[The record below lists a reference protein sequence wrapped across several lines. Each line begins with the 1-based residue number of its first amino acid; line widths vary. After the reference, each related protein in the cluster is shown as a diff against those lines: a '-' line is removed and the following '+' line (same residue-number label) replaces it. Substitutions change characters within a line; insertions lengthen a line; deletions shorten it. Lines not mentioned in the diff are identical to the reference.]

1 MKIKNNMLKN
11 LKPKLL
17 TICIAALSTGMV
29 LSSVVQASDID
40 VYQAAKSGDI
50 SLMMLF
56 DISGSMGAPQL
67 IGDATACDI
76 PSGARVSSDGNLAST
91 NGTPTYTRYYCTTS
105 TGQRYYDR
113 ITRLKDAMFDLLNGN
128 TATGITAISGD
139 KIIGLSAYSFNGTGG
154 NGFVL
159 VPARRLDADVTI
171 NGTTKKQRAVL
182 LEAVATKLYARGGT
196 PTGNA
201 YAEAAAYLMG
211 TKTFNNNELNS
222 FTAGTGAPVY
232 FSYTSGGSTY
242 YTQCNSWDNSGG
254 CTEWP
259 GASNNNTAARA
270 FNFLPIDLSTYTTGL
285 CTVRLKNNNNSSNQS
300 GTCYYFKGNV
310 VRSSDDS
317 HGFNYST
324 ATKNATGSRYAMP
337 ESLSQTETA
346 KKCSGQGIY
355 VLTDGAPSGQHDQ
368 AKAMKNAL
376 NGASFS
382 CTEQAGNG
390 TTQIATS
397 CALEFN
403 QKLLSES
410 NPAGVKI
417 KTAVVGFGN
426 GFTSLNSYDPNKN
439 QEDNLAA
446 LGRIDT
452 IQKAAAE
459 WGIKGEGGWYS
470 GSSSADVVA
479 SVNNFINNLSTDIP
493 AVTTGSPTI
502 ARDALNPSV
511 LQKEAYFPQFN
522 PTPDQTYQLWSGNL
536 KKYNVVSGVLKDK
549 GGNSITDTKGRIVDN
564 YDIWA
569 KAVTEANREAD
580 ENTPGSTKFAL
591 IGGAKSQ
598 LELRTTGTTENRK
611 LLTNRII
618 SGSGANVTFGNS
630 TTLRQVKSTD
640 LTDVNYKNDANRGYL
655 ISLLGYNV
663 DAQNPSTINLT
674 TAAELRQIGAVMHS
688 SPMLLTNKGTITYEN
703 NVLGSKDREDYVMFG
718 TTQGLL
724 HIVDAKTGKE
734 KFAFVPNEMVDN
746 QKEAFLDYKTTSAG
760 TNNLFYGVDGP
771 WTTYTEYV
779 IDGQGTLTVGTGID
793 YQQGMQMVYGGL
805 RMGGRSYYALD
816 LTNMNDPK
824 LKFQISPADQKVYN
838 NGSSTSFPQLQ
849 YMGQSWSKPT
859 ITWVK
864 WGNTRKRVMLV
875 GGGYDAGGS
884 DGDARTNGVKGAYA
898 GYESNSYNQ
907 DNKKGGGVYMFDA
920 DTGALLWWASA
931 NASATSAAT
940 TDSGVISTKDDNL
953 KYSVV
958 SEIRAEDRN
967 SDGLAD
973 HLYFGDLGGQLFR
986 IDLDN
991 TAKTLGSF
999 AKAPKQLLNLHATNG
1014 TSPRFYEMP
1023 AFSIYD
1029 KAGTTFAVVSIG
1041 SGNRSNPL
1049 VDYTVGTTGRDYDAV
1064 YNIYDKDVTARDL
1077 FKSGYDYKLTTAL
1090 TLANLGEVTQANRND
1105 NTTLVAPYTGNGWY
1119 FKFKSQKLQ
1128 SAKVFATPTVL
1139 NSRML
1144 VTTFD
1149 GSKDGLSGDC
1159 GAGVKGASF
1168 LSQFCMPFGQCVKA
1182 TGNNPPPTPECSSGD
1197 GCSIG
1202 PGIQGSVIVDEKTQ
1216 CDPATDPNKCEDKD
1230 IPKPEDNPNAN
1241 YCITTGNRGATI
1253 QGGVISTGNSHIC
1266 LVPQRWFEYSN
1277 K

>member
-1 MKIKNNMLKN
+1 MMKIKNKILKS
-11 LKPKLL
+11 LKPKFL
-17 TICIAALSTGMV
+17 TACISAFSTGMV

-40 VYQAAKSGDI
+40 VYQQARSGDI
-50 SLMMLF
+50 TLMFLL
-56 DISGSMGAPQL
+56 DLSGSMETRDSGQTQTRIQL
-67 IGDATACDI
+67 VRSAMIDVLQGNATKQI
-76 PSGARVSSDGNLAST
+76 I
-91 NGTPTYTRYYCTTS
+91 
-105 TGQRYYDR
+105 R
-113 ITRLKDAMFDLLNGN
+113 IDD
-128 TATGITAISGD
+128 D
-139 KIIGLSAYSFNGTGG
+139 KIIGLSTFENNTGT
-154 NGFVL
+154 VRI
-159 VPARRLDADVTI
+159 PARRLGDMVTGNITQRQLLI
-171 NGTTKKQRAVL
+171 NTVNGLTTN
-182 LEAVATKLYARGGT
+182 RGRT
-196 PTGNA
+196 PTANA
-201 YAEAAAYLMG
+201 YADVASYLMG
-211 TKTFNNNELNS
+211 TTTKNLNRS
-222 FTAGTGAPVY
+222 G
-232 FSYTSGGSTY
+232 FSS
-242 YTQCNSWDNSGG
+242 
-254 CTEWP
+254 
-259 GASNNNTAARA
+259 A
-270 FNFLPIDLSTYTTGL
+270 
-285 CTVRLKNNNNSSNQS
+285 
-300 GTCYYFKGNV
+300 
-310 VRSSDDS
+310 
-317 HGFNYST
+317 ST
-324 ATKNATGSRYAMP
+324 AEPTRVRNADKYIQPPSFV
-337 ESLSQTETA
+337 QTDEQ
-346 KKCSGQGIY
+346 KKCSGQGVY
-355 VLTDGAPSGQHDQ
+355 VLTDGEPNQSSVSIAGTL
-368 AKAMKNAL
+368 MKSAL
-376 NGASFS
+376 NNNNFNCSNSLLPEVNNPNYGTEGAWS
-382 CTEQAGNG
+382 CIGNLS
-390 TTQIATS
+390 QR
-397 CALEFN
+397 
-403 QKLLSES
+403 LLDKAN
-410 NPAGVKI
+410 NPAGLVI
-417 KTAVVGFGN
+417 KTAVVGFGGDFN
-426 GFTSLNSYDPNKN
+426 GLTSYNKALTQEQNLNNINNATINSNIANDIRN
-439 QEDNLAA
+439 AA
-446 LGRIDT
+446 R
-452 IQKAAAE
+452 
-459 WGIKGEGGWYS
+459 WGIYGGGGWYS
-470 GSSSADVVA
+470 GKNSQDVVD
-479 SVNNFINNLSTDIP
+479 SVNEFINSLSTEIP
-493 AVTTGSPTI
+493 AVTTGSSTI
-502 ARDALNPSV
+502 ARDALNPSA
-511 LQKEAYFPQFN
+511 LQKEAYFPQFQ
-522 PTPDQTYQLWSGNL
+522 PTPDKTYQLWSGNL
-536 KKYNVVSGVLKDK
+536 KKYNVVSGILKDK
-549 GGNSITDTKGRIVDN
+549 GGNSITDTKGKIVDN
-564 YDIWA
+564 YDLWA
-569 KAVTEANREAD
+569 KAVTDANREAD

-591 IGGAKSQ
+591 IGGAKSK

-618 SGSGANVTFGNS
+618 NGSGTSVTFGNS

-640 LTDVNYKNDANRGYL
+640 LTDANYKSDASRGYL

-663 DAQNPSTINLT
+663 DAKNPSAINLT
-674 TAAELRQIGAVMHS
+674 TSAELRQIGAVMHS

-724 HIVDAKTGKE
+724 HVVDAKTGKE
-734 KFAFVPNEMVDN
+734 KFAFVPNEMVEN
-746 QKEAFLDYKTTSAG
+746 QKDAFLKFDTTSG
-760 TNNLFYGVDGP
+760 GLNKLFYGVDGP
-771 WTTYTEYV
+771 WTTYSEYV
-779 IDGQGTLTVGTGID
+779 VDSNGTLTVGTGVD
-793 YQQGMQMVYGGL
+793 YQQGMQMAYGGL

-824 LKFQISPADQKVYN
+824 LKFQISPADQKVYYD
-838 NGSSTSFPQLQ
+838 GSSKSFSELK

-859 ITWVK
+859 IAWVK

-875 GGGYDAGGS
+875 GGGYDAGGD

-898 GYESNSYNQ
+898 GYESNSYDQ
-907 DNKKGGGVYMFDA
+907 KNKKGGGVYMFDA
-920 DTGALLWWASA
+920 DNGSLLWWASA
-931 NASATSAAT
+931 NASATSTAT
-940 TDSGVISTKDDNL
+940 TNDGVISTKDDNL

-991 TAKTLGSF
+991 TAKTLGTF
-999 AKAPKQLLNLHATNG
+999 AKAPRMLLNLNKTSG

-1029 KAGTTFAVVSIG
+1029 KAGTTFAVISIG

-1049 VDYTVGTTGRDYDAV
+1049 IDYTVGTMGQDYDAV
-1064 YNIYDKDVTARDL
+1064 YNIYDKDATARDL
-1077 FKSGYDYKLTTAL
+1077 FKSGYTYLTNTISLL
-1090 TLANLGEVTQANRND
+1090 TDLGEVTQTNRND
-1105 NTTLVAPYTGNGWY
+1105 NTILVAPYTANGWY

>member
-1 MKIKNNMLKN
+1 MMKTKNNMLKN
-11 LKPKLL
+11 LKPRLL
-17 TICIAALSTGMV
+17 TVCISTLSTGIV
-29 LSSVVQASDID
+29 LSSVAQASDID
-40 VYQAAKSGDI
+40 VYQQAKSGDI
-50 SLMMLF
+50 TLMMLF

-76 PSGARVSSDGNLAST
+76 PSGARVSSNGSIAST

-105 TGQRYYDR
+105 NGQRYYDR

-128 TATGITAISGD
+128 TGTGITAISDD

-159 VPARRLDADVTI
+159 VPARRLDTDVTI

-211 TKTFNNNELNS
+211 TKTFNDGELSNFAS
-222 FTAGTGAPVY
+222 AGAPVY

-242 YTQCNSWDNSGG
+242 YTQCNSWDNSGQ

-259 GASNNNTAARA
+259 GASNSNTAARA
-270 FNFLPIDLSTYTTGL
+270 FNFLPLDLSTYTTGS

-300 GTCYYFKGNV
+300 GNCYYFRGNV
-310 VRSSDDS
+310 VRSSDES

-324 ATKNATGSRYAMP
+324 TTKNATGSRYAMP
-337 ESLSQTETA
+337 ESLSQTETT

-368 AKAMKNAL
+368 AKAMRNAL
-376 NGASFS
+376 NGSSFS

-403 QKLLSES
+403 QRLLNES
-410 NPAGVKI
+410 NPASVKI

-426 GFTSLNSYDPNKN
+426 GFTSLSSYDPSKN
-439 QEDNLAA
+439 QEENLAA
-446 LGRIDT
+446 LGTIDT

-502 ARDALNPSV
+502 VRDALNPSV
-511 LQKEAYFPQFN
+511 LQKEAYFPQFQ
-522 PTPDQTYQLWSGNL
+522 PTPDKTYQLWSGNL
-536 KKYNVVSGVLKDK
+536 KKYNVVSSVLKDK

-564 YDIWA
+564 YDLWA
-569 KAVTEANREAD
+569 KSVTEANKNAD

-618 SGSGANVTFGNS
+618 SGSGTSVTFGNS

-640 LTDVNYKNDANRGYL
+640 LTDANYKNDANRGYL

-663 DAQNPSTINLT
+663 DAKNPSAINLT

-703 NVLGSKDREDYVMFG
+703 NVLGSTDREDYVMFG

-724 HIVDAKTGKE
+724 HVVDAKTGKE
-734 KFAFVPNEMVDN
+734 KFAFVPNEMVEN
-746 QKEAFLDYKTTSAG
+746 QKDAFLKFDTTSG
-760 TNNLFYGVDGP
+760 GLNKLFYGVDGP

-779 IDGQGTLTVGTGID
+779 VDSNGTLTVGTGVD
-793 YQQGMQMVYGGL
+793 YQQGMQMAYGGL

-824 LKFQISPADQKVYN
+824 LKFQISPADQKVYYD
-838 NGSSTSFPQLQ
+838 GSSKSFSELQ

-859 ITWVK
+859 IAWVK
-864 WGNTRKRVMLV
+864 WGKTRKRVMFV

-898 GYESNSYNQ
+898 GYESNSYDQ
-907 DNKKGGGVYMFDA
+907 KNKKGGGVYMFDA
-920 DTGALLWWASA
+920 DNGSLLWWASA
-931 NASATSAAT
+931 NASTTSTAT
-940 TDSGVISTKDDNL
+940 TDDGVISTKDDNL

-991 TAKTLGSF
+991 TAKTLGAF
-999 AKAPKQLLNLHATNG
+999 AKAPRMLLNLNKTNG

-1029 KAGTTFAVVSIG
+1029 KAGTTFAVISIG

-1049 VDYTVGTTGRDYDAV
+1049 IDYTVGTTGQDYDAV

-1077 FKSGYDYKLTTAL
+1077 FIKGSNLTKTVTAL
-1090 TLANLGEVTQANRND
+1090 SDLGEVTQANRND
-1105 NTTLVAPYTGNGWY
+1105 DKTLVAPYTANGWY
-1119 FKFKSQKLQ
+1119 FRFKSNKLQ
-1128 SAKVFATPTVL
+1128 SAKVFATPRVL
-1139 NSRML
+1139 NSKML

-1159 GAGVKGASF
+1159 GAGVKGESF
-1168 LSQFCMPFGQCVKA
+1168 LNQFCMPFGQCVKA
-1182 TGNNPPPTPECSSGD
+1182 TGDNPPPPPECTSGD
-1197 GCSIG
+1197 GCSLG
-1202 PGIQGSVIVDEKTQ
+1202 PGLQDTVILDPEK
-1216 CDPATDPNKCEDKD
+1216 CDPATDPEQCKDKD
-1230 IPKPEDNPNAN
+1230 KDKDNPDAMANGN
-1241 YCITTGNRGATI
+1241 YCS
-1253 QGGVISTGNSHIC
+1253 STGPRAAKTQNGFIKLGDSYNC